1 MSDDASHGM
10 EQTLRRELRTGDI
23 SLRAA
28 GVAPAQLRAVRRTLR
43 ATNRLETMAVQVYR
57 AQWSPEPTELNR
69 QLIAAMDN
77 ELTHQAD
84 SLSRL
89 MEYGGR
95 PMLMRGP
102 FYVVGWVLG
111 RVSRMLGLR
120 AMLRLG
126 AWVEAKAIDHY
137 AHLTAAVDWDPA
149 THDLLVGMW
158 NDEKCHLRRWT
169 HLLEHPEEALAP
181 PREPPAPQ

>member
-1 MSDDASHGM
+1 MSDETSHGM
-10 EQTLRRELRTGDI
+10 EQTIRRGLCTGDI
-23 SLRAA
+23 RLRAA
-28 GVAPAQLRAVRRTLR
+28 GATPAQLRAVRRTLR

-57 AQWSPEPTELNR
+57 AQWSAEPTELNR
-69 QLIAAMDN
+69 QLVAAMDN

-95 PMLMRGP
+95 PMLLRAP

-158 NDEKCHLRRWT
+158 NDEKCHHRRWT
-169 HLLEHPEEALAP
+169 YLLEHPQEATAP
-181 PREPPAPQ
+181 AREPPASQ